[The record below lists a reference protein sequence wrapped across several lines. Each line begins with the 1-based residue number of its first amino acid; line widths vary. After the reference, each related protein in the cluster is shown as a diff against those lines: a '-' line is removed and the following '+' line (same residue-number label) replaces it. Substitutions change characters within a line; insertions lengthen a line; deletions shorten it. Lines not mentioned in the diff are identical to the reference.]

1 MQPWVG
7 PFLENL
13 RACGIHAKA
22 ARRVGVSYS
31 AVMALKA
38 NNADFAH
45 ACDEALEEAVD
56 NAEAEAWRRGVEG
69 FEEPVIH
76 QGQLT
81 PVWAVDEDGERIMQR
96 YDTGD
101 VHPKDHPKAGEPIY
115 GLRPVQAKDANGNPQ
130 WLTIRKHSDALLA
143 LVLKGRRKKVFA
155 ERTEITGADGGAVN
169 IDDTA
174 RAARVAALMSL
185 AQQRKAADNEDLV

>member
-1 MQPWVG
+1 MQPWVE
-7 PFLENL
+7 PFLASL
-13 RACGIHAKA
+13 RACGVYAKA

-81 PVWAVDEDGERIMQR
+81 LQYRRDE
-96 YDTGD
+96 
-101 VHPKDHPKAGEPIY
+101 
-115 GLRPVQAKDANGNPQ
+115 NGNVLLSEAGHPIP
-130 WLTIRKHSDALLA
+130 LTDEHGNVVPLTVRKYSDPMLA
-143 LVLKGRRKKVFA
+143 LVLKGRRKKIFA
-155 ERTEITGADGGAVN
+155 ERTEITGADGGAVS

-174 RAARVAALMSL
+174 RAARVAQLMAL
-185 AQQRKAADNEDLV
+185 AQQRKANEDLV

>member
-7 PFLENL
+7 PFLEAL
-13 RACGIHAKA
+13 KACGIHAQA

-56 NAEAEAWRRGVEG
+56 RAEAEAWRRGVEG
-69 FEEPVIH
+69 FEEPVVY

-81 PVWAVDEDGERIMQR
+81 LQYQRDERGRIVL
-96 YDTGD
+96 DEAG
-101 VHPKDHPKAGEPIY
+101 HPIP
-115 GLRPVQAKDANGNPQ
+115 LTDANGNVVP
-130 WLTIRKHSDALLA
+130 LTVRKFSDPLLA

-174 RAARVAALMSL
+174 RAARVAALMAL
-185 AQQRKAADNEDLV
+185 AKQRKDNEDLV

>member
-1 MQPWVG
+1 MQPWIN
-7 PFLENL
+7 PFLDAL
-13 RACGIHAKA
+13 KACGVQAEA
-22 ARRVGVSYS
+22 CRRVGCSYS

-45 ACDEALEEAVD
+45 AVDEAMEEAVD
-56 NAEAEAWRRGVEG
+56 RAEAAAWHRGVDG
-69 FEEPVIH
+69 YDEPVVY

-81 PVWAVDEDGERIMQR
+81 LQYRRDENGNLLLSEA
-96 YDTGD
+96 G
-101 VHPKDHPKAGEPIY
+101 HPIP
-115 GLRPVQAKDANGNPQ
+115 LVDANGNVVP
-130 WLTIRKHSDALLA
+130 LTVRKHSDALLA

-174 RAARVAALMSL
+174 RAARVAQLMSL
-185 AQQRKAADNEDLV
+185 AAQRKAAETPEDFV